1 MAVHY
6 ICRHC
11 KTSIG
16 SLATTEVISETRL
29 GFHFLT
35 PEERND
41 IIAYNPNGDVTVTV
55 VCDYCSEA
63 IDANPELLLVT
74 SPLQ

>member
-11 KTSIG
+11 KTALGSI
-16 SLATTEVISETRL
+16 SSDFRVTEHQL

-35 PEERND
+35 PEERSD
-41 IIAYNPNGDVTVTV
+41 IIAYDLSGDVRVNV
-55 VCDYCSEA
+55 VCEYCSEA
-63 IDANPELLLVT
+63 LQNNPELLLVS

>member
-1 MAVHY
+1 MAVNY

-11 KTSIG
+11 KSAMGSIE
-16 SLATTEVISETRL
+16 STDITELQL

-35 PEERND
+35 PEERSD
-41 IIAYNPNGDVTVTV
+41 IIAYNPNGDVTVKV
-55 VCDYCSEA
+55 VCDYCREA
-63 IDANPELLLVT
+63 IDSNPELLLVT

>member
-1 MAVHY
+1 MAVNY

-11 KTSIG
+11 RTAMGSIESAG
-16 SLATTEVISETRL
+16 ISELQL

-35 PEERND
+35 PEERSD
-41 IIAYNPNGDVTVTV
+41 IIAYNPNGDVTVKV
-55 VCDYCSEA
+55 VCDYCREA
-63 IDANPELLLVT
+63 LESNPELLLVT

>member
-1 MAVHY
+1 MAVNY

-11 KTSIG
+11 KSAIG
-16 SLATTEVISETRL
+16 SIDSTSVSEFQL

-35 PEERND
+35 PEERSD
-41 IIAYNPNGDVTVTV
+41 IIAYNPNGDVTVKV
-55 VCDYCSEA
+55 ICDYCREA
-63 IDANPELLLVT
+63 IETNPELSLVT

>member
-1 MAVHY
+1 MAVNY

-16 SLATTEVISETRL
+16 SLSGSNITEHQL

-35 PEERND
+35 PEERSD
-41 IIAYNPNGDVTVTV
+41 IIAYNRNGDVTVKV
-55 VCDYCSEA
+55 VCDYCREA
-63 IDANPELLLVT
+63 IDANPELHLVAN
-74 SPLQ
+74 PLQ

>member
-1 MAVHY
+1 MAVNY

-11 KTSIG
+11 KAPIG
-16 SLATTEVISETRL
+16 SVEESSITEQQL

-35 PEERND
+35 PEERSD
-41 IIAYNPNGDVTVTV
+41 IIAYDSNGDVTVKIT
-55 VCDYCSEA
+55 CDHCNEA
-63 IDANPELLLVT
+63 LNLNPDLMLIN